1 MRRVIL
7 MGGQKAF
14 TLIELMVVVVV
25 IGMIAYPSVMRVLRG
40 MEAKNVTSVVTDAL
54 KEARSQSHITKQ
66 NIVMCPADE
75 SNRCHKQSE

>member
-1 MRRVIL
+1 

-40 MEAKNVTSVVTDAL
+40 MED
-54 KEARSQSHITKQ
+54 
-66 NIVMCPADE
+66 D
-75 SNRCHKQSE
+75 